1 MAQPFRHQ
9 LAAFLADLRQRLV
22 EQDPLLQRQLRLVLL
37 DTAATAIANLSA
49 PELLTLQQQHGG
61 LSPSQQRLPGFC
73 TALTPAGSVLVLAAS
88 ACWDELVG
96 GYAPARGRPAL
107 PAVPL
112 CLSLGSAPGE
122 RLGSNLNRSLEALL
136 LAYELGARLGESY
149 RFSRRSMSMAPGA
162 PRLRP

>member
-1 MAQPFRHQ
+1 M
-9 LAAFLADLRQRLV
+9 
-22 EQDPLLQRQLRLVLL
+22 
-37 DTAATAIANLSA
+37 
-49 PELLTLQQQHGG
+49 
-61 LSPSQQRLPGFC
+61 
-73 TALTPAGSVLVLAAS
+73 LVLAAS

-149 RFSRRSMSMAPGA
+149 RFRWGSMSMAPGA
-162 PRLRP
+162 PL